1 MGFDAS
7 NEQIVAPRNKTK
19 QNQTWGHIVENSSKL
34 VQFIDL
40 CGHEKYLK
48 TTMLGLQGLVPD
60 YAMILIGA
68 NMGMSKMTKEH
79 LGICLASKIPF
90 IIVVTKIDIAPDHVN
105 EKTKTTLQKIL
116 KSPAANKQPV
126 LVDEGSDM

>member
-1 MGFDAS
+1 MIS
-7 NEQIVAPRNKTK
+7 
-19 QNQTWGHIVENSSKL
+19 
-34 VQFIDL
+34 FIDL

-48 TTMLGLQGLVPD
+48 TTMFGLQGLVPD

-90 IIVVTKIDIAPDHVN
+90 YIVITKVDIAPEHVN
-105 EKTKTTLQKIL
+105 ENTKATL
-116 KSPAANKQPV
+116 
-126 LVDEGSDM
+126 